1 MSNTNEARGIQ
12 INMTL
17 QRRAL
22 LGASLSLPFV
32 SAAMAQPAE
41 PIRFG
46 AILPLTGPGG
56 LIGTQ

>member
-1 MSNTNEARGIQ
+1 
-12 INMTL
+12 MTL